1 MASGALWRC
10 EKGRKFPMCHEGIRV
25 EGKCKIFAETCS
37 CYGCHRKSNCFE
49 HTHAQNEKKCEKW
62 KSLSLGAVR
71 DQIERQIGSRN
82 CSSGIWA
89 IAVQSFS
96 AFLSL
101 VAFRT
106 QSVLLPSCFVFK
118 RLQLSEYIAFHKSII
133 PEATVQSIP
142 KLFEMKLEIC
152 GNLCNRECILFR
164 FEFFTLIFVVEAI
177 NNNNKLTDWLMETKF
192 GAGVVVLDV
201 FQLLPSIH
209 LHVIIFFSL
218 LCCVF
223 NYVWLV
229 SLVFAVVKLCKLES
243 TLNKNKKTAHHKMN
257 LWRIIRW
264 FLTR

>member
-1 MASGALWRC
+1 MVVIGNLIASNTHTHKKKKNVKSGNRC
-10 EKGRKFPMCHEGIRV
+10 RWELFEI
-25 EGKCKIFAETCS
+25 
-37 CYGCHRKSNCFE
+37 KSNGKSEVAIVPVVFE
-49 HTHAQNEKKCEKW
+49 LLQCNHFLHFCR
-62 KSLSLGAVR
+62 SLPFVLRVFYFR
-71 DQIERQIGSRN
+71 R
-82 CSSGIWA
+82 
-89 IAVQSFS
+89 VSFS
-96 AFLSL
+96 SDCNWA
-101 VAFRT
+101 
-106 QSVLLPSCFVFK
+106 
-118 RLQLSEYIAFHKSII
+118 YIAFHKSII

-223 NYVWLV
+223 NYG
-229 SLVFAVVKLCKLES
+229 F
-243 TLNKNKKTAHHKMN
+243 
-257 LWRIIRW
+257 RW
-264 FLTR
+264 FSLL